1 MNFEPARPMPTFALP
16 NIMDEDVPEV
26 QRFKLENLID
36 ENVHEFVYNQ
46 GEQMKHLLRQEL
58 A

>member
-16 NIMDEDVPEV
+16 NIIDEDVPEV

-36 ENVHEFVYNQ
+36 ENVHEFVYTQ
-46 GEQMKHLLRQEL
+46 GEQMKHLLR
-58 A
+58 